1 MFLLAIIQ
9 YRGSPDSTI
18 FVLPDNRTIEK
29 IVLSGDWFSTKIA
42 IYDIWIFKV
51 PFLCSF
57 YNLLCSFSQ
66 HFNLD
71 FLIKTLHLNT
81 IGSQCSYLGFRQ
93 KVNSKSYYF
102 GELVLFLLKIVLYR
116 EIWLFSKILN
126 SYYTGDCTKWIHTK
140 RGPPVSIIA
149 LQTFFNS
156 IPTCCKDDIVKNT
169 EETREDQ
176 NSVKKVPI
184 TRPFYHS
191 QKVPPHWDQ
200 AFWSKGCLSSYNF
213 FVSS

>member
-1 MFLLAIIQ
+1 M
-9 YRGSPDSTI
+9 
-18 FVLPDNRTIEK
+18 
-29 IVLSGDWFSTKIA
+29 
-42 IYDIWIFKV
+42 
-51 PFLCSF
+51 C
-57 YNLLCSFSQ
+57 
-66 HFNLD
+66 
-71 FLIKTLHLNT
+71 
-81 IGSQCSYLGFRQ
+81 Q
-93 KVNSKSYYF
+93 KKAA
-102 GELVLFLLKIVLYR
+102 FLLKIVLYR

-191 QKVPPHWDQ
+191 QKVPPHWDG
-200 AFWSKGCLSSYNF
+200 AFWSKGCLFSHNFLFLQNNYEIHVLQTIQAIIISITYVKVLHDNIAISVRFYCVLCSLFIYNTKLLSCTKGFPPYQITISLILGPLLLSPKTESSQE
-213 FVSS
+213 SQI